1 MFIFEQDGALLG
13 GFLKDGQV
21 TWRQVKNMKCV
32 TITIPVGFEEGGEIK
47 SGVQKPVAP
56 PMLLAS
62 DFNPLIFNT

>member
-1 MFIFEQDGALLG
+1 
-13 GFLKDGQV
+13 
-21 TWRQVKNMKCV
+21 MKCV